1 MQNDPNIYMEEEM
14 VKISH
19 NNVEKCKQTCSTRLK
34 KKTNDWCRNKQTNDT
49 KVETSETHTF
59 IET

>member
-19 NNVEKCKQTCSTRLK
+19 SNVEKCKQTCSTRLK
-34 KKTNDWCRNKQTNDT
+34 KKKKLMTGAGINRLMTQK
-49 KVETSETHTF
+49 
-59 IET
+59 